1 MDEALQKLLV
11 FMKSVSLYSKDRNTE
26 TKKIKM

>member
-1 MDEALQKLLV
+1 MDEALRKLLV
-11 FMKSVSLYSKDRNTE
+11 FMKSVLLYSKDRNTE